1 MRRSRRSL
9 RGWRRE
15 VVVSLNLIE
24 VVRPNSYTVASMR
37 VLFRLISGFSFFTV
51 IGTLMLILGMWLRG
65 GIPSLVHSGAL
76 GALTI
81 AGWLITLIVGPP
93 AVVLLWKQK
102 NLGRIA
108 SAILWASIALY
119 YVACVA
125 VFRSPGALVGR
136 MSYQILGCTG
146 LVIFLL
152 SPKARRACQDSSSAN
167 KDDVEP
173 VESLGNATLSR
184 GTD

>member
-1 MRRSRRSL
+1 
-9 RGWRRE
+9 
-15 VVVSLNLIE
+15 
-24 VVRPNSYTVASMR
+24 MR

-51 IGTLMLILGMWLRG
+51 IGTLLLVLGMWLRG
-65 GIPSLVHSGAL
+65 GIPFLAHSGAL

-108 SAILWASIALY
+108 SAILWASIGLY
-119 YVACVA
+119 DLAGVAF
-125 VFRSPGALVGR
+125 FRGPGALVGR
-136 MSYQILGCTG
+136 ISYQIIGCTG

-152 SPKARRACQDSSSAN
+152 SPKARRACQDPSSSN
-167 KDDVEP
+167 NDVEP
-173 VESLGNATLSR
+173 VERRNTQSQVAPDSGAAW
-184 GTD
+184 D